1 MKNVHQI
8 LLVLEDGRKVSI
20 IQDRDSYDFKHRPS
34 LCEVWVEGEQDPVRH
49 LNAEQLITYLMTRK
63 FTSVERTWEE
73 EQTYA

>member
-34 LCEVWVEGEQDPVRH
+34 LCEVWVEGGQDPVRH
-49 LNAEQLITYLMTRK
+49 LNAEQLLI
-63 FTSVERTWEE
+63 
-73 EQTYA
+73 

>member
-34 LCEVWVEGEQDPVRH
+34 LCEVLVEGEQDPVRH

-63 FTSVERTWEE
+63 LTSVERTWEE

>member
-20 IQDRDSYDFKHRPS
+20 IQDMDSYDFKHRPS

-63 FTSVERTWEE
+63 LKSVERTWEE
-73 EQTYA
+73 EQTYD